1 MELINFLDTNPTIEQ
16 LVEAIDYL
24 IEKDFNKL
32 LLILYRID
40 INEEKLKQALKSTE
54 KPAAEII
61 AHMIIARQ
69 IEKKKIKSFISENN
83 IPENE
88 KW

>member
-1 MELINFLDTNPTIEQ
+1 MELIEFFNTNPTIEQ
-16 LVEAIDYL
+16 LAEAIDYL
-24 IEKDFNKL
+24 IDKDFNKL

-40 INEEKLKQALKSTE
+40 INEERLKQALASAN

-61 AHMIIARQ
+61 AQMILERQ
-69 IEKKKIKSFISENN
+69 NQKKNLNISVNEND